1 MIARLLM
8 ILSVVLFGAGA
19 FWFVTEYAEV
29 RTETI
34 TNQLTQD

>member
-8 ILSVVLFGAGA
+8 VVSIVLFGAGV
-19 FWFVTEYAEV
+19 FWFVTEYADV

-34 TNQLTQD
+34 TKQLTQD